1 MCLSLSKIQDMY
13 VIVKMIKNSNGKM
26 LPVIILDG
34 DGEIWE
40 FTNEKDAE
48 KIRSAFENNSDS
60 GYTYFVKKQD

>member
-1 MCLSLSKIQDMY
+1 
-13 VIVKMIKNSNGKM
+13 MIKNSNGKM

-48 KIRSAFENNSDS
+48 KIRSAFKNNSDS
-60 GYTYFVKKQD
+60 GYTYFVKKI

>member
-48 KIRSAFENNSDS
+48 KIRSAFKNNSDS
-60 GYTYFVKKQD
+60 GYTYFVKKI

>member
-1 MCLSLSKIQDMY
+1 
-13 VIVKMIKNSNGKM
+13 MIKNSNGKM
-26 LPVIILDG
+26 LPVIILDS

-60 GYTYFVKKQD
+60 GYTYFVKKI